1 MVCEFSAPGSNK
13 RAAQTARL
21 QGIIDWYEI
30 LLKKWTLAACT
41 AVICLFLQTGVYA
54 ADVEL
59 VPSSRVILQLTAEME
74 IDEIIRRVY
83 PEDSAL
89 WPELKAALIETNP
102 DSFEPGTD
110 RLIPGAKLQL
120 LDIERVVDQPEG
132 IPKQKIGKVV
142 AVSGTVSVVDDRD
155 QVQLV
160 ETNAAVYQG
169 DRIVSGRDAVLHLR
183 LYDGAEIF
191 LKPDSVIELSEYE
204 VDRSA
209 GQNRS
214 VVDLLRGG
222 LRKITGA
229 IGTNENDEYRLE
241 TGYATVGIRGTEYVV
256 KLCRRDDCTQSSDR
270 DDSETWLHAAVLD
283 GEISLDADG
292 RQSLQLA
299 AGEYGIATAD
309 RIADQPSISLADGFL
324 DSREAE
330 AFEAANAQSGE
341 AEAAPSKNW
350 LWGLGLL
357 LLLAIGL

>member
-1 MVCEFSAPGSNK
+1 MRERRIRPLTEG
-13 RAAQTARL
+13 L
-21 QGIIDWYEI
+21 IDRYET
-30 LLKKWTLAACT
+30 LLKKWTSAVCT
-41 AVICLFLQTGVYA
+41 AVICLFLQAVVYA

-102 DSFEPGTD
+102 ASFEPGTD

-120 LDIERVVDQPEG
+120 LDIERVVDQPDSV
-132 IPKQKIGKVV
+132 PRQKVGKVV
-142 AVSGTVSVVDDRD
+142 AVSGSVSVVDDRD

-160 ETNAAVYQG
+160 EANAAVYQG
-169 DRIVSGRDAVLHLR
+169 DRIVSGRGAVLHLR
-183 LYDGAEIF
+183 MYDGAEIF
-191 LKPDSVIELSEYE
+191 LKPDSVIELSEYV
-204 VDRSA
+204 VDRDA

-214 VVDLLRGG
+214 AIDLLRGG

-229 IGTNENDEYRLE
+229 IGATENDDYRLE

-270 DDSETWLHAAVLD
+270 GDSETWLHAAVLE

-292 RQSLQLA
+292 RQSLRLA
-299 AGEYGIATAD
+299 AGEYGVATAD
-309 RIADQPSISLADGFL
+309 RLADQPPVSLPAGFL

-330 AFEAANAQSGE
+330 AFEAAATQ
-341 AEAAPSKNW
+341 ADDADATPSKNW
-350 LWGLGLL
+350 LWALGLL
-357 LLLAIGL
+357 LLVIGL